1 MKLTVRTSGVG
12 DGEGAATVGG
22 FSDAVGVT
30 AGVDVM
36 VGARVAL
43 EVGVALGVAV
53 SVGEGVPAPS
63 SPWQAR
69 ARGTRLLSSRAATKR
84 LICALR
90 TDVGHRLLPYHGPAA
105 KAIVAADFTSL

>member
-69 ARGTRLLSSRAATKR
+69 ATTARLLANSATARTLIGRDTPTKATASWRTRR
-84 LICALR
+84 LR
-90 TDVGHRLLPYHGPAA
+90 
-105 KAIVAADFTSL
+105 